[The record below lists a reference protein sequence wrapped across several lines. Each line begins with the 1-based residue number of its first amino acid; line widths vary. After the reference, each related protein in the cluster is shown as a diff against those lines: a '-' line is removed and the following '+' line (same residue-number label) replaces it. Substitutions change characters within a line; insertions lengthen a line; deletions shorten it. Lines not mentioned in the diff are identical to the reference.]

1 MFYLEQ
7 IFRTEVQEAA
17 SQVTLRELLRG
28 ECVCVCGGGC
38 MCVCVCLGVRL
49 HRSFTT
55 TGK

>member
-28 ECVCVCGGGC
+28 ECVCVCLWWGVYV
-38 MCVCVCLGVRL
+38 CVCVF
-49 HRSFTT
+49 RSQVT
-55 TGK
+55 